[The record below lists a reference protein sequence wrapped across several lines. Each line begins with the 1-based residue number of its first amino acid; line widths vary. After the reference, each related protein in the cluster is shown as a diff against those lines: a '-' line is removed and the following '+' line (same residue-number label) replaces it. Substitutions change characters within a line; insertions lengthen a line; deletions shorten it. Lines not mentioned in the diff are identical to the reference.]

1 MERCCCCR
9 NAGSTASGA
18 HAVSK
23 RSSTTGEA
31 GTSNYSSSSLNRSMI
46 GRRTGRTPSAGW
58 PFVTRRRK
66 SNHCRRRRIDL
77 RAPGHDDE
85 AHPPDDQRNRTGRA
99 SPSSVGRSR
108 VSRER
113 TFEPAGYPD
122 SGRDSPNT
130 RAHLQRRS
138 GTRNT
143 RTFVTA
149 AAYPSSTCA
158 LHLQMRTFSGDAH
171 RSVRLGIL
179 RGWRFSSCRRLL
191 ARISCRGPGGRSSKP
206 GEK

>member
-1 MERCCCCR
+1 MTMKHTRLTINETELAERLLPLL
-9 NAGSTASGA
+9 
-18 HAVSK
+18 
-23 RSSTTGEA
+23 E
-31 GTSNYSSSSLNRSMI
+31 
-46 GRRTGRTPSAGW
+46 
-58 PFVTRRRK
+58 
-66 SNHCRRRRIDL
+66 
-77 RAPGHDDE
+77 
-85 AHPPDDQRNRTGRA
+85 GRA
-99 SPSSVGRSR
+99 FH
-108 VSRER
+108 VSELSNLPAILTAGAIHR
-113 TFEPAGYPD
+113 TL
-122 SGRDSPNT
+122 